1 MNFESH
7 SMGQNTQSQLEP
19 LDIGRYIAL
28 VRRYILRIVGFGLVV
43 AVIAGL
49 VSLSLS
55 AKYQA
60 TATLLIEEE
69 GAQVIQIQEVYGI
82 PDNSRNYLSTQFE
95 ILKSREL
102 ARRTAVDL
110 NLISSSEFNPFH
122 PANTEKF
129 SLRKAISQQL
139 GFYEELELSDD
150 YILEKTVER
159 FWGAISVFPVPGT
172 QLVKITV
179 TSENA
184 DLARRAANR
193 IAEGYIE
200 SQLEAKVGLTQQAA
214 GWLTERLADL
224 KEKLELSEKKLQAYR
239 DEHNLVDVSGV
250 GTVIS
255 REIDNTSS
263 LLGQA
268 RSKRVELESTYR
280 QLKGLPSYTFDSLST
295 IPTILNNHVV
305 GTLKSQETQA
315 ELAVSE
321 LAKRYGPLHPKM
333 IAAQSDLDAVRASML
348 TQMNRVAISIESDYL
363 AAKSREKTLEETLS
377 TAKDSARDI
386 NRVEFTLKEIE
397 REVDTNRALYTTF
410 YERMS
415 ETSATGDM
423 QTANARIIDPAVLP
437 QIPSWPNRK
446 MIIMMAFGASLAFG
460 LAIVVLRDFLDST
473 IKNAEEVD
481 RKLKAPMLGLL
492 PLVNLG
498 LKDED
503 AAEKAAATA
512 FTDEAQTGFAES
524 VRTLRTSIT
533 LTGLENPAQVILVTS
548 SVPGEGKTTT
558 ACNIAEAFGQMEK
571 VLLIDADMRRP
582 TMAKKLGLEPG
593 KPGLSNAVAYP
604 DTIQDS
610 IQTVEGLNI
619 DVMSAGPI
627 PPNPL
632 ELLASKKF
640 REILESLRGQYQRII
655 IDSAP
660 VHAVS
665 DALYLST
672 VTDGVVYIVKAD
684 DTRDKLA
691 AGGIERLRG
700 SNARILGVVLNQVDV
715 EREAKYGGSYAGYYD
730 NYGYSTQ
737 S

>member
-1 MNFESH
+1 MNNMQSNNPFE
-7 SMGQNTQSQLEP
+7 MADDGSQI
-19 LDIGRYIAL
+19 DFQRYIGL
-28 VRRYILRIVGFGLVV
+28 IRRYFLRISGFAV
-43 AVIAGL
+43 VIAIVAAL
-49 VSLSLS
+49 IALSLTS
-55 AKYQA
+55 KFQA
-60 TATLLIEEE
+60 TATLLVEEQ
-69 GAQVIQIQEVYGI
+69 GAQVIEIQEVYGI
-82 PDNSRNYLSTQFE
+82 PGNSRNYLSTQFE

-102 ARRTAVDL
+102 ARRVVEEL
-110 NLISSSEFNPFH
+110 NLVEYPEFNPFH
-122 PANTEKF
+122 PQNMADF
-129 SLRKAISQQL
+129 SLKRTIMTQLLGPPEMPSEDEVKERTVDVFWSAVSIS
-139 GFYEELELSDD
+139 
-150 YILEKTVER
+150 
-159 FWGAISVFPVPGT
+159 PVINT

-179 TSENA
+179 TSKSSE
-184 DLARRAANR
+184 LAKKAANR
-193 IAEGYIE
+193 MAEGYIE

-224 KEKLELSEKKLQAYR
+224 KDKLETSERKLQAYR

-255 REIDNTSS
+255 REIDNTAS

-268 RSKRVELESTYR
+268 RSKRVELESTYK
-280 QLKGLPSYTFDSLST
+280 QLKQLREYSYEELSR
-295 IPTILNNHVV
+295 IPTILNNHVIN
-305 GTLKSQETQA
+305 TLKGQETQA

-348 TQMNRVAISIESDYL
+348 TQMKRVAVTIESDYL
-363 AAKSREKTLEETLS
+363 AAKNKEQSLEETLS
-377 TAKDSARDI
+377 TAKNSARDI

-423 QTANARIIDPAVLP
+423 QTANARVVDPAVRP
-437 QIPSWPNRK
+437 KSPSSPNRK
-446 MIIMMAFGASLAFG
+446 LIVLIAFAISFCFG
-460 LAIVVLRDFLDST
+460 VGIVILRDFLDST

-481 RKLKAPMLGLL
+481 RKLKSPMLGLL
-492 PLVNLG
+492 PLVNIG
-498 LKDED
+498 VKDED

-672 VTDGVVYIVKAD
+672 VTDGVVYVVKAD

-691 AGGIERLRG
+691 VGGIERLRG

>member
-1 MNFESH
+1 MYP
-7 SMGQNTQSQLEP
+7 QNQNGLG
-19 LDIGRYIAL
+19 LDSGAPQGLDLTRYVHLI
-28 VRRYILRIVGFGLVV
+28 RRYMWPILGFSILVTTL
-43 AVIAGL
+43 AFFAAMAITP
-49 VSLSLS
+49 
-55 AKYQA
+55 KYQA
-60 TATLLIEEE
+60 VATLLIEEQE
-69 GAQVIQIQEVYGI
+69 SNVIPIQEVYGI
-82 PDNSRNYLSTQFE
+82 PMGSRNYLSTQFE
-95 ILKSREL
+95 VLKSREL
-102 ARRTAVDL
+102 ARRVVQNL
-110 NLISSSEFNPFH
+110 NLIDEPEFNPLH
-122 PANTEKF
+122 PKNLESF
-129 SLRKAISQQL
+129 SLKRVIREAFSGPVEFDENDVMDATVGTFWSSVAI
-139 GFYEELELSDD
+139 
-150 YILEKTVER
+150 R
-159 FWGAISVFPVPGT
+159 PVMGT
-172 QLVKITV
+172 QLVHIVV
-179 TSENA
+179 TSESPS
-184 DLARRAANR
+184 LARRAANR
-193 IAEGYIE
+193 MAEGYIE
-200 SQLEAKVGLTQQAA
+200 SQLEAKIGLTQQAA
-214 GWLTERLADL
+214 GWLTERLSEL
-224 KEKLELSEKKLQAYR
+224 KDNLDDSEARLQAFR
-239 DEHNLVDVSGV
+239 ESNNLVDVSGV
-250 GTVIS
+250 GTMVS
-255 REIDNTSS
+255 REIDNTTS

-268 RSKRVELESTYR
+268 RAKRVDLESTYR
-280 QLKGLPSYTFDSLST
+280 QIKALPSYSYDNLST
-295 IPTILNNHVV
+295 IPSILNNHVV
-305 GTLKSQETQA
+305 ASLKGQETQA
-315 ELAVSE
+315 ELSVSE
-321 LAKRYGPLHPKM
+321 LGKRYGPMHPKM
-333 IAAQSDLDAVRASML
+333 IAAQSDLDAVRQSML
-348 TQMNRVAISIESDYL
+348 TQMRRVTQTIESEYL
-363 AAKSREKTLEETLS
+363 AARSKEQALEQSLAS
-377 TAKDSARDI
+377 AKDSARDI
-386 NRVEFTLKEIE
+386 NRVEFTLRELE
-397 REVDTNRALYTTF
+397 REVNTNRTLYDTF

-415 ETSATGDM
+415 ETKATGDM
-423 QTANARIIDPAVLP
+423 QSANARVVDPAVLP
-437 QIPSWPNRK
+437 VAPSWPNRK
-446 MIIMMAFGASLAFG
+446 MIILFAFAASLG
-460 LAIVVLRDFLDST
+460 LGVGVVVLRDYLDAT
-473 IKNAEEVD
+473 VKNTDDVD
-481 RKLKAPMLGLL
+481 RKLKAPMLGIL
-492 PLVNLG
+492 PLVRVAT
-498 LKDED
+498 KQSEEE
-503 AAEKAAATA
+503 AEKAAATA
-512 FTDEAQTGFAES
+512 FTDETQTGFAES

-672 VTDGVVYIVKAD
+672 VTGGVVYIVKAD

>member
-1 MNFESH
+1 MNNMQSNNPFE
-7 SMGQNTQSQLEP
+7 MADDGSQI
-19 LDIGRYIAL
+19 DFQRYIGL
-28 VRRYILRIVGFGLVV
+28 IRRYFLRISGFAV
-43 AVIAGL
+43 VIAIVAAL
-49 VSLSLS
+49 IALSLTS
-55 AKYQA
+55 KFQA
-60 TATLLIEEE
+60 TATLLVEEQ
-69 GAQVIQIQEVYGI
+69 GAQVIEIQEVYGI
-82 PDNSRNYLSTQFE
+82 PGNSRNYLSTQFE

-102 ARRTAVDL
+102 ARRVVEEL
-110 NLISSSEFNPFH
+110 NLVEYPEFNPFH
-122 PANTEKF
+122 PQNMADF
-129 SLRKAISQQL
+129 SLKRTIMTQLLGPPEMPSEDEVKERTVDVFWSAVSIS
-139 GFYEELELSDD
+139 
-150 YILEKTVER
+150 
-159 FWGAISVFPVPGT
+159 PVINT

-179 TSENA
+179 TSKSSE
-184 DLARRAANR
+184 LAKKAANR
-193 IAEGYIE
+193 MAEGYIE

-224 KEKLELSEKKLQAYR
+224 KDKLETSERKLQAYR

-255 REIDNTSS
+255 REIDNTAS

-268 RSKRVELESTYR
+268 RSKRVELESTYK
-280 QLKGLPSYTFDSLST
+280 QLKQLREYSYEELSR
-295 IPTILNNHVV
+295 IPTILNNHVIN
-305 GTLKSQETQA
+305 TLKGQETQA

-348 TQMNRVAISIESDYL
+348 TQMKRVAVTIESDYL
-363 AAKSREKTLEETLS
+363 AAKNKEQSLEETLS
-377 TAKDSARDI
+377 TAKNSARDI

-423 QTANARIIDPAVLP
+423 QTANARVVDPAVRP
-437 QIPSWPNRK
+437 KSPSSPNRK
-446 MIIMMAFGASLAFG
+446 LIVLIAFAISFCFG
-460 LAIVVLRDFLDST
+460 VGIVILRDFLDST

-481 RKLKAPMLGLL
+481 RKLKSPMLGLL
-492 PLVNLG
+492 PLVNIG
-498 LKDED
+498 VKDED

-512 FTDEAQTGFAES
+512 FTDETQTGFAES

>member
-1 MNFESH
+1 MNNMQSNNPFE
-7 SMGQNTQSQLEP
+7 MADDGSQI
-19 LDIGRYIAL
+19 DFQRYIGL
-28 VRRYILRIVGFGLVV
+28 IRRYFLRISGFAV
-43 AVIAGL
+43 VIAIVAAL
-49 VSLSLS
+49 IALSLTS
-55 AKYQA
+55 KFQA
-60 TATLLIEEE
+60 TATLLVEEQ
-69 GAQVIQIQEVYGI
+69 GAQVIEIQEVYGI
-82 PDNSRNYLSTQFE
+82 PGNSRNYLSTQFE

-102 ARRTAVDL
+102 ARRVVEEL
-110 NLISSSEFNPFH
+110 NLVEYPEFNPFH
-122 PANTEKF
+122 PQNMADF
-129 SLRKAISQQL
+129 SLKRTIMTQLLGPPEMPSEDEVKERTVDVFWSAVSIS
-139 GFYEELELSDD
+139 
-150 YILEKTVER
+150 
-159 FWGAISVFPVPGT
+159 PVINT

-179 TSENA
+179 TSKSSE
-184 DLARRAANR
+184 LAKKAANR
-193 IAEGYIE
+193 MAEGYIE

-224 KEKLELSEKKLQAYR
+224 KDKLETSERKLQAYR

-255 REIDNTSS
+255 REIDNTAS

-268 RSKRVELESTYR
+268 RSKRVELESTYK
-280 QLKGLPSYTFDSLST
+280 QLKQLREYSYEELSR
-295 IPTILNNHVV
+295 IPTILNNHVIN
-305 GTLKSQETQA
+305 TLKGQETQA

-348 TQMNRVAISIESDYL
+348 TQMKRVAVTIESDYL
-363 AAKSREKTLEETLS
+363 AAKNKEQSLEETLS
-377 TAKDSARDI
+377 TAKNSARDI

-423 QTANARIIDPAVLP
+423 QTANARVVDPAVRP
-437 QIPSWPNRK
+437 KSPSSPNRK
-446 MIIMMAFGASLAFG
+446 LIVLIAFAISFCFG
-460 LAIVVLRDFLDST
+460 VGIVILRDFLDST

-481 RKLKAPMLGLL
+481 RKLKSPMLGLL
-492 PLVNLG
+492 PLVNIG
-498 LKDED
+498 VKDED

-512 FTDEAQTGFAES
+512 FTDETQTGFAES

-672 VTDGVVYIVKAD
+672 VTDGVVYVVKAD

-691 AGGIERLRG
+691 VGGIERLRG